1 MPIGTF
7 SIVLLVQRNSILKTP
22 KSSSKNNSNKNT
34 FNMKT
39 LFPFLLLFWYSWGTL
54 VVQLP
59 YDKKDKN
66 FKTILT
72 LEKKIEIT
80 NSILFCVRFK
90 FERHAQWTFLFS
102 SENDALSF
110 RLNPKCRCKSG
121 SDNFGTGFVILKGIM
136 LIFKIPMKLAPYK
149 WYHFCFNSNG
159 ESYHVI
165 VNGILWYSGYHTT
178 KVFANMTIGKSNF

>member
-22 KSSSKNNSNKNT
+22 TSSSKNNSTKNA

-110 RLNPKCRCKSG
+110 RLNPKESVSG
-121 SDNFGTGFVILKGIM
+121 TDNFGTGFVILKGIM
-136 LIFKIPMKLAPYK
+136 LIFKIPIKLAPNK

-159 ESYHVI
+159 ENYHVI